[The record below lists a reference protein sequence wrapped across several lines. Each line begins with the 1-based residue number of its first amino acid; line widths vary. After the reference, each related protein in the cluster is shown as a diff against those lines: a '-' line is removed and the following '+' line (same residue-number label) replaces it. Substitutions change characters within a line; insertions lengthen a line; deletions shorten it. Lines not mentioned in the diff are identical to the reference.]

1 MQGTTDSTPRPNL
14 APDELELPG
23 ALLARLRSATSAAN
37 ERQELEH
44 AEGVARMIDVARRLA
59 GTRGDW
65 R

>member
-1 MQGTTDSTPRPNL
+1 MQGTTDRARDPNE

-23 ALLARLRSATSAAN
+23 VLLARLRAATSAASD
-37 ERQELEH
+37 RQELEH
-44 AEGVARMIDVARRLA
+44 VEGVARMIDVARRLA